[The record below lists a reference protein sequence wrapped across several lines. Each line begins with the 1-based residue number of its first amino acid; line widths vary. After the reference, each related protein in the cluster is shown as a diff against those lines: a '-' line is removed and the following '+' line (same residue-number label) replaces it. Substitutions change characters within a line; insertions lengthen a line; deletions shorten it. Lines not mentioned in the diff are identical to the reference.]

1 MSVAWQRVDWRS
13 ASACLS
19 ADPDLF
25 FPISVKG
32 PAAGQVDAAK
42 AICAGCQVR
51 ADCLGF
57 ALAQR
62 DMLGIWGGTTDD
74 ERRMLRRTA
83 ARREP
88 SRAEPSLAEPSRA
101 EPVRAEPVRTDHRHA
116 ARAQAGRGAKAGSA
130 AA

>member
-1 MSVAWQRVDWRS
+1 MSLAWQQDDWRS
-13 ASACLS
+13 AGACLS

-42 AICAGCQVR
+42 TICAGCQVR
-51 ADCLGF
+51 TDCLGF

-74 ERRMLRRTA
+74 ERKKLRRAT
-83 ARREP
+83 ARRDP
-88 SRAEPSLAEPSRA
+88 ARAEPARP
-101 EPVRAEPVRTDHRHA
+101 DHRHA
-116 ARAQAGRGAKAGSA
+116 ARARAGRGAKAGSA